1 MLVTYPVL
9 SEAQVARWNRLLLLL
24 AERCSVPAAL
34 VMQVDTDEITVAAS
48 AETGSTPY
56 KVGDKEHLN
65 TGLYCEHVINN
76 RVQLCVPNAT
86 KDPLWD
92 HNPDIQLGMISYLGL
107 PLFWPD
113 GEVFGTI
120 CVLDRK
126 ENAYSPQIKELIAL
140 FRGVVEDQLALTY
153 EKARVDLA
161 LEQLRTSRSQ
171 LTDAVKIA
179 VDQVVQKH
187 HALKDKARN
196 FSDILDELAGSLVMI
211 SELPEH
217 HLLQRELLKLVDE
230 LNAASSR
237 LIGGQDDC

>member
-1 MLVTYPVL
+1 MLTTYPVL
-9 SEAQVARWNRLLLLL
+9 SEAQVARWNRMLLLL
-24 AERCSVPAAL
+24 AELCSVPAAL
-34 VMQVDTDEITVAAS
+34 VMQVDMHEITVAAS
-48 AETGSTPY
+48 AETGATPY
-56 KVGDKEHLN
+56 AVGDKEHLN
-65 TGLYCEHVINN
+65 SGLYCEHVINN
-76 RVQLCVPNAT
+76 RAQLCIPDAT

-92 HNPDIQLGMISYLGL
+92 KNPDIQLGMVSYLGL
-107 PLFWPD
+107 PLLWPD
-113 GEVFGTI
+113 GNVFGTI

-126 ENAYSPQIKELIAL
+126 ENAYSPRMKELLAL

-161 LEQLRTSRSQ
+161 LEQLSASRSQ

-179 VDQVVQKH
+179 VDQVVQKNQ
-187 HALKDKARN
+187 ALEDKARG
-196 FSDILDELAGSLVMI
+196 FSDRLDELAGSLVML

-230 LNAASSR
+230 LSAASSR